1 MRRSLEAFRIHYND
15 IPSASFES
23 GRARSSETMMERRS
37 FLKKA
42 SIVATGDI
50 SHRLTAAAARICET
64 IRTTGKAAT
73 YTRTGTA
80 VTFIIS
86 ELPGERAEALFIAMA
101 AVGAHGGRAIH
112 K

>member
-1 MRRSLEAFRIHYND
+1 MRRSLEAFKIHYND

-23 GRARSSETMMERRS
+23 GRARSSKTMMERRS

-50 SHRLTAAAARICET
+50 SHRLTAAAAGVCD

-101 AVGAHGGRAIH
+101 ALGAHGGRAIH